1 VSKIELKK
9 EWCKGCNLCTE
20 ICPKDV
26 FDRETKISSR
36 GFREIIIKQPE
47 KCTGCMLCE
56 MLCPDLAI
64 TIETKKETTETTDE
78 HTIKK

>member
-9 EWCKGCNLCTE
+9 EWCKGCNLCIE

-26 FDRETKISSR
+26 FDRESKISSR
-36 GFREIIIKQPE
+36 GFREIIIKHAE

-56 MLCPDLAI
+56 MLCPDLVI
-64 TIETKKETTETTDE
+64 TIEKESPDP
-78 HTIKK
+78 KSK